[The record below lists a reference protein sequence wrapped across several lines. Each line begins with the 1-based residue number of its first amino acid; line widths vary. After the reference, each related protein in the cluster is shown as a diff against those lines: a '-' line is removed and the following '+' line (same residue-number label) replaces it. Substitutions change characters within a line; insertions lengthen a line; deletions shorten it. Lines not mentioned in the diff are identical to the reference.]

1 MLNPPNLP
9 VAIVY
14 QDYYICFNVKVFR
27 AINYSLDMLD
37 DYVKKKKYDKRV

>member
-1 MLNPPNLP
+1 MT
-9 VAIVY
+9 VY
-14 QDYYICFNVKVFR
+14 NAKVFN